1 MIIQTIFKF
10 IKGIFGPKKKEYILT
25 FKKEINNLWYIDIPW
40 PGDHDNLQMVGG
52 ADKLLAYLDPNKVTI
67 SCIPSSK
74 NQEIPKYFKLER
86 TVWGWTKG
94 AFYKV
99 HDLEGFKREIWI
111 CPVTLCVLGYYPKY
125 IYIKQL

>member
-10 IKGIFGPKKKEYILT
+10 IKGIFGPKKKEYILK
-25 FKKEINNLWYIDIPW
+25 FKNEHPRWYIDMPW
-40 PGDHDNLQMVGG
+40 SGDHDDLQMVGG
-52 ADKLLAYLDPNKVTI
+52 ADKLLAHLDPNEVTI

-74 NQEIPKYFKLER
+74 NQEISEYFKLER